1 MFREERQLPKEYAKI
16 SFIRQTP
23 CQPDEERIVRTRNNA
38 WELLTSVLLG
48 IPKRINI
55 SSNVE
60 IPYFYGDDKQ
70 AEYYFSNR
78 RVTMVNQEFVQ
89 INPRIIYINCP

>member
-1 MFREERQLPKEYAKI
+1 MFKEERQLPKEYAKI
-16 SFIRQTP
+16 SFIRQTA
-23 CQPDEERIVRTRNNA
+23 CQPDDERIVRIRNNA
-38 WELLTSVLLG
+38 WELLTSVLLEF
-48 IPKRINI
+48 PKRINI

-70 AEYYFSNR
+70 AEYYFSNQ

-89 INPRIIYINCP
+89 VYPRIIYLNCP